1 MGISNSS
8 ESIEISSQE
17 NFNIF
22 PNPNSGI
29 FTLEHNLNSEI
40 IINIFSLTGKLIKKE
55 TANQKVISIDLQDK
69 SPGIYILHLKSN
81 DQILKSQKLV
91 IKN

>member
-1 MGISNSS
+1 MSS
-8 ESIEISSQE
+8 KE

-40 IINIFSLTGKLIKKE
+40 IINIFSLTGKLMKKE
-55 TANQKVISIDLQDK
+55 TANQKVITLDLQDK
-69 SPGIYILHLKSN
+69 SPGIYILHVKSD
-81 DQILKSQKLV
+81 DQIIKSKKLV